1 MTTLTTPTFRFFD
14 VGGFVRDALLG
25 IPSKDRDCS
34 VVIENAPAGM
44 TVDDAFGLLHNHLV
58 ATGFKVFVTTPEHAT
73 IRALPPVRGD
83 LTADFV
89 LARKDGP
96 SSDGRRPDFVTI
108 GTLADDLD
116 RRDFTVNAMARDCIT
131 GELHDRHDGIGD
143 LEARILRFVGDP
155 MDRIREDGLR
165 IMRALRFNVTRG
177 FAFAPDVID
186 AMHNPEVPA
195 LLARVSEER
204 RENELR
210 IMFARATT
218 LDVMDLLATLPR
230 DLVDAIF
237 AGRVRLT
244 STLKGT

>member
-1 MTTLTTPTFRFFD
+1 MTTPTLHIFD
-14 VGGFVRDALLG
+14 VGGFVRDGLLG
-25 IPSKDRDCS
+25 LRSKDRDCS

-44 TVDDAFGLLHNHLV
+44 TVDDGFALMEHHLV
-58 ATGFKVFVTTPEHAT
+58 ATGFKVFVRTPEHAT
-73 IRALPPVRGD
+73 IRALPPERTG

-108 GTLADDLD
+108 GTLADDLA
-116 RRDFTVNAMARDCIT
+116 RRDFTVNAMARDCVT
-131 GELHDRHDGIGD
+131 GELHDNHDGLTD
-143 LEARILRFVGDP
+143 LGTRTLRFVGDP
-155 MDRIREDGLR
+155 MARIREDGLR

-177 FAFAPDVID
+177 FTFAPDVIAALHD
-186 AMHNPEVPA
+186 PEVPA

-204 RENELR
+204 REAELR
-210 IMFARATT
+210 TMFTRATT

-230 DLVDAIF
+230 DLVEAIF

>member
-1 MTTLTTPTFRFFD
+1 MTTATFRFFE
-14 VGGFVRDALLG
+14 VGGFVRDALIG
-25 IPSKDRDCS
+25 VPSKDRDCS
-34 VVIENAPAGM
+34 VVIENAPADL
-44 TVDDAFGLLHNHLV
+44 TVEAGFSLLRDHLV
-58 ATGFKVFVTTPEHAT
+58 AEGFRIFVETPEHAT

-116 RRDFTVNAMARDCIT
+116 RRDFTVNALARDCVT
-131 GELHDRHDGIGD
+131 GELHDRHNGVGD

-165 IMRALRFNVTRG
+165 IMRALRFHVTRG
-177 FAFAPDVID
+177 FAFAPDVVD
-186 AMHNPEVPA
+186 ALHDPSVPA
-195 LLARVSEER
+195 LLARVSDER
-204 RENELR
+204 REAELR
-210 IMFARATT
+210 SMFSRADTVEV
-218 LDVMDLLATLPR
+218 LGLFASLPR
-230 DLVDAIF
+230 PLVDAIF

-244 STLKGT
+244 STLKG